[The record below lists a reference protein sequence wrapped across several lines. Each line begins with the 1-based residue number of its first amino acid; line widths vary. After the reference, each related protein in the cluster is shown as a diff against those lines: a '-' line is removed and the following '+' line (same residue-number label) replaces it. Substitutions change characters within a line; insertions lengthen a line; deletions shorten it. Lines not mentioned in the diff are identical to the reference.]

1 MKTLRIFRGFVALL
15 SVAFLLAASAVA
27 QQAKGKSHTLEG
39 KVEAVQATML
49 TVNHGKVEGYM
60 DAMTMPYKV
69 DKPDILKSVKIGDTI
84 KATVYDG
91 DFTLYNVQVVPPEQK
106 DKKK

>member
-1 MKTLRIFRGFVALL
+1 MKTLTIFL
-15 SVAFLLAASAVA
+15 SVAFLLAAGASA

-69 DKPDILKSVKIGDTI
+69 DKPDLLKNVKVGDQI

-91 DFTLYNVQVVPPEQK
+91 DYTLYDIHVVPKQAK
-106 DKKK
+106 DKQK

>member
-1 MKTLRIFRGFVALL
+1 MKAFRIFRAFAVFLAVAI
-15 SVAFLLAASAVA
+15 LLAAGASA

-69 DKPDILKSVKIGDTI
+69 DKPDLLKNVKVGDQI

-91 DFTLYNVQVVPPEQK
+91 DYTLYDIQVVPKQSK
-106 DKKK
+106 AKAK

>member
-1 MKTLRIFRGFVALL
+1 MKTFRILRGFTVLFAALC
-15 SVAFLLAASAVA
+15 LLAGGAMA
-27 QQAKGKSHTLEG
+27 QKAKGKSHTLEG
-39 KVEAVQATML
+39 KVEAVQSTML

-69 DKPDILKSVKIGDTI
+69 DKPDILKTVKVGDTI

-91 DFTLYNVQVVPPEQK
+91 DFTLYDVQVVPPQSKSKQK
-106 DKKK
+106 

>member
-1 MKTLRIFRGFVALL
+1 MKAFRIFRGFAVFLA
-15 SVAFLLAASAVA
+15 VAFLLAMGASG

-69 DKPDILKSVKIGDTI
+69 DKPDLLKNVKVGDQI

-91 DFTLYNVQVVPPEQK
+91 DYTLYDIHVVPKQAK
-106 DKKK
+106 DKQK

>member
-1 MKTLRIFRGFVALL
+1 MKTFRIFRGFIALL

-69 DKPDILKSVKIGDTI
+69 DKPDLLKNVKGGDQI

-91 DFTLYNVQVVPPEQK
+91 DYTLYDVKVVPKQAK
-106 DKKK
+106 DKAK

>member
-1 MKTLRIFRGFVALL
+1 MRTHRILH
-15 SVAFLLAASAVA
+15 LLAIILTVAGLLGTSASA

-39 KVEAVQATML
+39 KVEGVQTDRL

-69 DKPDILKSVKIGDTI
+69 DKPDILKKVKVGDQI
-84 KATVYDG
+84 SATVYDG
-91 DFTLYNVQVVPPEQK
+91 DYTLYDVRVVPPKAKQK
-106 DKKK
+106 